1 MPKSPKKPEELTYE
15 QAMAEL
21 DEITAALEGESRP
34 LDEMLALNER
44 AQALVKH
51 CAGLLDA
58 AELKVKQL
66 NGDSLSD
73 FDGES

>member
-44 AQALVKH
+44 AQAKTVWDEGRK
-51 CAGLLDA
+51 
-58 AELKVKQL
+58 L
-66 NGDSLSD
+66 NPDNETLRD
-73 FDGES
+73 TVRRLAPQ